1 MNDGANYTT
10 VEELK
15 ALYIKMGGKY
25 ADIKDI
31 QTDAEM
37 IDKIEDI
44 AVNGIPKVVVI
55 PMGQSERIEDY
66 NVDVDDMQGADFQI
80 IERAMIGS
88 VKKLTSGVLP
98 DYWGAGNFI
107 ALKFI
112 IVDPD
117 VSPSDI
123 KVGIKNTVALDNDLI
138 AATKIED
145 KTKPFR
151 VITTIDGYDYE
162 DDYNLNGLTLA
173 E

>member
-1 MNDGANYTT
+1 MSNKTMVD
-10 VEELK
+10 ELK
-15 ALYIKMGGKY
+15 LLYVKMGGKM
-25 ADIKDI
+25 ADVKDI

-66 NVDVDDMQGADFQI
+66 SVDIDDMQGADFAVVD
-80 IERAMIGS
+80 RAIIGS

-98 DYWGAGNFI
+98 DYWGAGNFM
-107 ALKFI
+107 ALRFVI
-112 IVDPD
+112 IDPD
-117 VSPSDI
+117 VEPSDV
-123 KVGIKNTVALDNDLI
+123 KVGINGLATLDNDLI
-138 AATKIED
+138 AAVKIED

-162 DDYNLNGLTLA
+162 DNYNLNGLTLA

>member
-55 PMGQSERIEDY
+55 PMGQTERIEDY

-107 ALKFI
+107 ALKFVI
-112 IVDPD
+112 IDPD
-117 VSPSDI
+117 VSPEDI

-138 AATKIED
+138 AAIKIED

>member
-1 MNDGANYTT
+1 MSNNTMVD
-10 VEELK
+10 ELK
-15 ALYIKMGGKY
+15 LLYVKMGGKM
-25 ADIKDI
+25 ADVKDI

-66 NVDVDDMQGADFQI
+66 SVDIDDMQGADFAVVD
-80 IERAMIGS
+80 RAIIGS

-98 DYWGAGNFI
+98 DYWGAGNFM
-107 ALKFI
+107 ALRFVI
-112 IVDPD
+112 IDPD
-117 VSPSDI
+117 VEPSDV
-123 KVGIKNTVALDNDLI
+123 KVGINGLAALDNDLI
-138 AATKIED
+138 AAVKIED

-162 DDYNLNGLTLA
+162 DNYNLNGLTLA

>member
-1 MNDGANYTT
+1 MSNNTMVD
-10 VEELK
+10 ELK
-15 ALYIKMGGKY
+15 LLYVKMGGKM
-25 ADIKDI
+25 ADVKDI

-66 NVDVDDMQGADFQI
+66 SVDIDDMQGADFAVI
-80 IERAMIGS
+80 DRAIIGS
-88 VKKLTSGVLP
+88 VKKLSSGVLP
-98 DYWGAGNFI
+98 DYWGAGNFM
-107 ALKFI
+107 ALRFVI
-112 IVDPD
+112 IDPD
-117 VSPSDI
+117 VSPSDV

-138 AATKIED
+138 AAIKIED

-162 DDYNLNGLTLA
+162 DDYNLNGLSLA

>member
-1 MNDGANYTT
+1 MSNTMVD
-10 VEELK
+10 ELK
-15 ALYIKMGGKY
+15 LLYLKMGGKM
-25 ADIKDI
+25 ADVKDI

-44 AVNGIPKVVVI
+44 AVNGVPKVVVI

-66 NVDVDDMQGADFQI
+66 SVDIDDMQGADFAVI
-80 IERAMIGS
+80 DRAIIGS
-88 VKKLTSGVLP
+88 VKKLSSGVLP
-98 DYWGAGNFI
+98 DYWGAGNFM
-107 ALKFI
+107 ALRFVI
-112 IVDPD
+112 IDPD
-117 VSPSDI
+117 VSPSDV

-138 AATKIED
+138 AAIKIED

-162 DDYNLNGLTLA
+162 DNYNLNGLSLA

>member
-1 MNDGANYTT
+1 MSNKTMVD
-10 VEELK
+10 ELK
-15 ALYIKMGGKY
+15 LLYVKMGGKM
-25 ADIKDI
+25 ADVKDI

-55 PMGQSERIEDY
+55 PMGQSERIEEY
-66 NVDVDDMQGADFQI
+66 SVDIDDMQGADFAVVD
-80 IERAMIGS
+80 RAIIGS

-98 DYWGAGNFI
+98 DYWGAGNFM
-107 ALKFI
+107 ALRFVI
-112 IVDPD
+112 IDPD
-117 VSPSDI
+117 VEPSDV
-123 KVGIKNTVALDNDLI
+123 KVGINGLAALDNDLI
-138 AATKIED
+138 AAVKIED

-162 DDYNLNGLTLA
+162 DNYNLNGLTLA

>member
-1 MNDGANYTT
+1 MSNKTMVD
-10 VEELK
+10 ELK
-15 ALYIKMGGKY
+15 LLYVKMGGKM
-25 ADIKDI
+25 ADVKDI

-66 NVDVDDMQGADFQI
+66 SVDIDDMQGADFAVVD
-80 IERAMIGS
+80 RAIIGS

-98 DYWGAGNFI
+98 DYWGAGNFM
-107 ALKFI
+107 ALRFVI
-112 IVDPD
+112 IDPD
-117 VSPSDI
+117 VEPSDV
-123 KVGIKNTVALDNDLI
+123 KVGIKGLAALDNDLI
-138 AATKIED
+138 AAVKIED

-162 DDYNLNGLTLA
+162 DNYNLNGLTLA